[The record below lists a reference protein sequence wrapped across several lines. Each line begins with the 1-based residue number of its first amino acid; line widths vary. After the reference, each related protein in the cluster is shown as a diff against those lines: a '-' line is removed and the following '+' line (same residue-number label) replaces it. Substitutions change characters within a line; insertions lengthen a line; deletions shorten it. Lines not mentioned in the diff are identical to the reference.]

1 MFCLFQLFKIKTGYR
16 FMEIMSLNKVLE
28 LPPNERVTFAELIL
42 ASIEHEEEDIRK
54 SWISEVYD
62 RIKAVKE
69 GKSRLLDFEELYY
82 KR

>member
-1 MFCLFQLFKIKTGYR
+1 
-16 FMEIMSLNKVLE
+16 MEIMSLNKVLE